1 MVASA
6 PEVEASATKLM
17 AVADAANDRGDYQDA
32 ITALDTLLNL
42 PPNTRTR
49 KAQEQIGLTRLKS
62 GDNPRARGEFETFL
76 KLYPTGAD
84 SEQIRQYLVNLPTES
99 AVAKARGP
107 ADPVSVTNGS
117 VSVFY
122 YGGQSQTRSQDF
134 VDSPLGGLPV
144 LQSENNLSGTD
155 QKQVQTNVDLNWRYR
170 DAEKD
175 MRFVVRDT
183 YSADLMPNR
192 PNKNRLSAL
201 YFDQRSLTNG
211 TAFKVGR
218 QSPVGG
224 GVLYRFDGIQGS
236 YTFAPKWKVSAVY
249 GVPTDVLLDSK
260 RHFYGAW
267 VDADALATNMS
278 GSVYLN
284 QQMIDDQVDRSAI
297 GAELRYFNDGL
308 ALSGQMD
315 YDQVLQGLN
324 IATVQGSWQFPDTT
338 VINFLV
344 DRRATP
350 VRSLGNILFFQDP
363 MLPTPARNIQE
374 LLATTPIDMLRGQVN
389 GITSFQTQ
397 AMLGFTMPVAA
408 NWQAGANANYTNVDE
423 IKPIAVILPNGQ
435 PSTGD
440 LWSLGLQLIGS
451 NLYSARDT
459 HVFNASFLSGPTY
472 KGTLLSYNNLTGLN
486 EDWQIEPS
494 LRLYLQEDSL
504 GNKMKRWTPGVRMTY
519 RFMKRISL
527 ETELTYEIADST
539 GPTRNESSQRMFYY
553 LGARFDF

>member
-1 MVASA
+1 
-6 PEVEASATKLM
+6 
-17 AVADAANDRGDYQDA
+17 
-32 ITALDTLLNL
+32 
-42 PPNTRTR
+42 
-49 KAQEQIGLTRLKS
+49 
-62 GDNPRARGEFETFL
+62 
-76 KLYPTGAD
+76 
-84 SEQIRQYLVNLPTES
+84 
-99 AVAKARGP
+99 
-107 ADPVSVTNGS
+107 
-117 VSVFY
+117 
-122 YGGQSQTRSQDF
+122 
-134 VDSPLGGLPV
+134 
-144 LQSENNLSGTD
+144 
-155 QKQVQTNVDLNWRYR
+155 VDLNWRYR
-170 DAEKD
+170 DAETD
-175 MRFVVRDT
+175 MRWVERDT

-435 PSTGD
+435 ASTGD

-519 RFMKRISL
+519 RLMKRISL
-527 ETELTYEIADST
+527 ETELTYEIADSS